1 MWMRIA
7 MKLGMSVRRAKLEVS
22 SAEYADWVALFE
34 HEPWGEHI
42 EDLRVGTLMSLL
54 YNMNRG
60 KDAPALNAA
69 DFTPW
74 SGWSRESL
82 KPRIRSA
89 QEIAASTFGIDLE
102 AAKRAGAKRIVVR
115 NGEVIEG

>member
-1 MWMRIA
+1 
-7 MKLGMSVRRAKLEVS
+7 MKLGMSVRRAKLEMS
-22 SAEYADWVALFE
+22 SAEFTDWVALYE
-34 HEPWGEHI
+34 REPWGEHI
-42 EDLRVGTLMSLL
+42 DDLRVGTLMSLL

-60 KDAPALNAA
+60 NDAPALNAA

-74 SGWSRESL
+74 SGWSRASL
-82 KPRIRSA
+82 KPRARSA

-102 AAKRAGAKRIVVR
+102 AVKRSGAKRVVVR